1 MISLTKTSGRA
12 PRPFPPIRAGLLLAL
27 GALLVA
33 GRSARAL
40 SLNPDAGVAPKVFT
54 PNADAINDVVCFQM
68 DNPALTELRGT
79 VSDAAGAEVAQGAVG
94 QLHGQRAVLQA
105 LQQLQ
110 HGARCGR
117 DARGQGAEV
126 GGGAVHG
133 GASVAGEIQ
142 RDTGAA
148 GGAGLR

>member
-1 MISLTKTSGRA
+1 MISRTKTSGRA

-40 SLNPDAGVAPKVFT
+40 SLNPDAGVAPKVVT

-79 VSDAAGAEVAQGAVG
+79 VSDAAGAEVAELRPATAACAPPHDVYD
-94 QLHGQRAVLQA
+94 LMWD
-105 LQQLQ
+105 
-110 HGARCGR
+110 GR
-117 DARGQGAEV
+117 DRAGRTAPAGPYIYRIEGEGV
-126 GGGAVHG
+126 MFTGVVV
-133 GASVAGEIQ
+133 VAK
-142 RDTGAA
+142 
-148 GGAGLR
+148 